1 MANEKTQLEQIIEEA
16 VARKMKPML
25 WFHAIYGGVILT
37 IFVSIAWPVSEK
49 VIDLHLKIKD
59 VISGQQNFV
68 TEEKAFQSFV
78 TKPLFHRLQKDE
90 HLTDIEAIKNP
101 DDAELIYE
109 KHNNVEADRLQV
121 GYRGESSN

>member
-25 WFHAIYGGVILT
+25 WFHGIYGGVILT
-37 IFVSIAWPVSEK
+37 IFVSIAWPISEKVTELTIKISNCVSEK
-49 VIDLHLKIKD
+49 
-59 VISGQQNFV
+59 
-68 TEEKAFQSFV
+68 KAFESFV

-121 GYRGESSN
+121 GYRGGSSN